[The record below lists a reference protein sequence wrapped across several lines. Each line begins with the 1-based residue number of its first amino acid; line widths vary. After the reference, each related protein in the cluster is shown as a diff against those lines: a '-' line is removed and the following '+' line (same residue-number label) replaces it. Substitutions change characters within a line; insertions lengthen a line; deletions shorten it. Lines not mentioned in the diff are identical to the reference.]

1 MTKVRTCPG
10 CADKV
15 SAGDAFCER
24 CGHPLPEDVR
34 QAPAENPDT
43 VPTGPNPAV
52 PGLVPADGGPTAPQ
66 VSLYGADRYEG
77 SGATYPGPTGS
88 GATASGSTGPGSTHS
103 GPTYPG
109 PTASGATPSGST
121 RPGSTPSGS
130 TPSGSTR
137 PGSIPS
143 APTPSGSTYPG
154 STPSGSTAREE
165 PNPQGVYRTVN
176 PADVTVAGII
186 PSDATPS
193 GGTRPAG
200 TPPAGPAAPAGPP
213 SGAAAPSGAP
223 VPGAPPTDSPRG
235 PGRARTD
242 SLAVDDDWDAID
254 SLATQPVR
262 RDPQPPG
269 PAPERVAPDWPPP
282 TGSEP
287 VQPTNPDLCVWCPGR
302 VVDGY
307 CEQCGFL
314 QPTGRDHVEVRT
326 RTVVGVSDRG
336 LRHRRNEDAMA
347 IRVVPDDSPHAAGVV
362 CAVVCDGVSSSPRS
376 DEASRVTAETGVTVL
391 AEQMRRG
398 VDAREATGVAMTRAA
413 DAVAAIAESP
423 SSAPACT
430 FVSAVVNPATGTVT
444 VGWVGDSRA
453 YWLSGD
459 PAATVSALL
468 TRDDSWS
475 EAMVQMGALSREEAM
490 RSANAHAL
498 IAWMGADSG
507 EIDAHI
513 STVTPTGPGTVLLC
527 SDGLWNYYPEARA
540 LTEAVPGAGTR
551 PLEAARTY
559 VRLALEG
566 GGKDNITVVV
576 IPVPAGGPRVEQG

>member
-1 MTKVRTCPG
+1 MTMVRTCPG

-15 SAGDAFCER
+15 SAGDAFCES
-24 CGHPLPEDVR
+24 CGRPLTEEAR
-34 QAPAENPDT
+34 QAPAERPDT
-43 VPTGPNPAV
+43 VPTTPQESLASEGARPDLIAP
-52 PGLVPADGGPTAPQ
+52 DGGPTAPQ
-66 VSLYGADRYEG
+66 VSLYGTDRYGG
-77 SGATYPGPTGS
+77 SSRDATSS
-88 GATASGSTGPGSTHS
+88 GATA
-103 GPTYPG
+103 
-109 PTASGATPSGST
+109 
-121 RPGSTPSGS
+121 
-130 TPSGSTR
+130 
-137 PGSIPS
+137 
-143 APTPSGSTYPG
+143 
-154 STPSGSTAREE
+154 REE
-165 PNPQGVYRTVN
+165 SDPQGVYRTVN
-176 PADVTVAGII
+176 PADVTVAGVI
-186 PSDATPS
+186 PSDATPR
-193 GGTRPAG
+193 TG
-200 TPPAGPAAPAGPP
+200 TPSGEGRTGAPSGSTAPAGSRTGTP
-213 SGAAAPSGAP
+213 SGATAPSGAP
-223 VPGAPPTDSPRG
+223 VPGAPPADAPRAG
-235 PGRARTD
+235 GRSLTE
-242 SLAVDDDWDAID
+242 SLAVDDDWNVID
-254 SLATQPVR
+254 SLVTQPVR
-262 RDPQPPG
+262 RDPPPPAPAPG
-269 PAPERVAPDWPPP
+269 PAREKVVPDWPPP
-282 TGSEP
+282 SGAGP

-302 VVDGY
+302 VLDGY
-307 CEQCGFL
+307 CEKCGFL
-314 QPTGRDHVEVRT
+314 QPTGRDHVEVRA

-347 IRVVPDDSPHAAGVV
+347 IRVVPDDSPHAPGVV

-376 DEASRVTAETGVTVL
+376 DEASRITAETGATVL
-391 AEQMRRG
+391 VEQVRRG

-413 DAVAAIAESP
+413 EAVAAIAESP

-430 FVSAVVNPATGTVT
+430 FVSAVVDPVAGTVT

-453 YWLSGD
+453 YWLSGG
-459 PAATVSALL
+459 PSSSASALL

-540 LTEAVPGAGTR
+540 LTEVVPGAGTR

-576 IPVPAGGPRVEQG
+576 VPVTAGGPRAGQG

>member
-1 MTKVRTCPG
+1 M
-10 CADKV
+10 
-15 SAGDAFCER
+15 
-24 CGHPLPEDVR
+24 
-34 QAPAENPDT
+34 
-43 VPTGPNPAV
+43 
-52 PGLVPADGGPTAPQ
+52 
-66 VSLYGADRYEG
+66 YGADRYEG
-77 SGATYPGPTGS
+77 REEA
-88 GATASGSTGPGSTHS
+88 AEDAVS
-103 GPTYPG
+103 GP
-109 PTASGATPSGST
+109 
-121 RPGSTPSGS
+121 
-130 TPSGSTR
+130 
-137 PGSIPS
+137 
-143 APTPSGSTYPG
+143 
-154 STPSGSTAREE
+154 TPSGSTAREE
-165 PNPQGVYRTVN
+165 PHPQGVYRTVN
-176 PADVTVAGII
+176 PADVTVAGVI
-186 PSDATPS
+186 PSEATARSSGAAPSDPARRPGTPS
-193 GGTRPAG
+193 GSTA
-200 TPPAGPAAPAGPP
+200 P
-213 SGAAAPSGAP
+213 SGAPKGPARPPGAPSGSTAPSGAVPPSGAP
-223 VPGAPPTDSPRG
+223 VPGAPPAGAPRG
-235 PGRARTD
+235 PGRSLND
-242 SLAVDDDWDAID
+242 SLSVDDDWDAID

-262 RDPQPPG
+262 RDPRPAR

-282 TGSEP
+282 AASGP
-287 VQPTNPDLCVWCPGR
+287 VRPADPGLCVWCPGR

-326 RTVVGVSDRG
+326 DSVVGVSDRG

-347 IRVVPDDSPHAAGVV
+347 VRVVPDDAPHAAGVV

-376 DEASRVTAETGVTVL
+376 DEASRVTAETGATVL

-413 DAVAAIAESP
+413 EAVAAIADSP

-430 FVSAVVNPATGTVT
+430 FVSAVVDPGAGTVT

-453 YWLSGD
+453 YWLSGG
-459 PAATVSALL
+459 PASSGSALL

-513 STVTPTGPGTVLLC
+513 STVTPTGPGAVLLC

-540 LTEAVPGAGTR
+540 LTEAVPAAGTR
-551 PLEAARTY
+551 PVEAARTY

-566 GGKDNITVVV
+566 GGRDNITVVV
-576 IPVPAGGPRVEQG
+576 IPVPAGGAARAEQG

>member
-24 CGHPLPEDVR
+24 CGHALPDDVR

-66 VSLYGADRYEG
+66 VSLYGAERYEG
-77 SGATYPGPTGS
+77 RGEA
-88 GATASGSTGPGSTHS
+88 
-103 GPTYPG
+103 
-109 PTASGATPSGST
+109 PSDA
-121 RPGSTPSGS
+121 TPSGS
-130 TPSGSTR
+130 TPSR
-137 PGSIPS
+137 
-143 APTPSGSTYPG
+143 ATPSGA
-154 STPSGSTAREE
+154 TAREE
-165 PNPQGVYRTVN
+165 PHPQGVYHTVN

-200 TPPAGPAAPAGPP
+200 ATPSGSTAPPGPTPGASGDAPAAAPAGSPAPGTPP
-213 SGAAAPSGAP
+213 AEA
-223 VPGAPPTDSPRG
+223 PRG
-235 PGRARTD
+235 TGRSLTD

-262 RDPQPPG
+262 RDPRPRRPAPVPAVPDRPPFTSSG
-269 PAPERVAPDWPPP
+269 PARP
-282 TGSEP
+282 TD
-287 VQPTNPDLCVWCPGR
+287 PDLCVWCSGR
-302 VVDGY
+302 VADGY
-307 CEQCGFL
+307 CERCGFL
-314 QPTGRDHVEVRT
+314 QPTGRDHVEVRA
-326 RTVVGVSDRG
+326 RAAVGVSDRG

-362 CAVVCDGVSSSPRS
+362 CAVVCDGVSSSPRP
-376 DEASRVTAETGVTVL
+376 DEASRVTAETGATVL
-391 AEQMRRG
+391 VEQIRRG

-413 DAVAAIAESP
+413 EAVAAIADSP

-430 FVSAVVNPATGTVT
+430 FVSAVVDPAAGTVT

-453 YWLSGD
+453 YWLSGG
-459 PAATVSALL
+459 PAASGSALL

-527 SDGLWNYYPEARA
+527 SDGLWNYYPEAQG
-540 LTEAVPGAGTR
+540 LTEAVPGAGAR
-551 PLEAARTY
+551 PLDAARTY

-576 IPVPAGGPRVEQG
+576 IPVPTGGSRAGQD

>member
-1 MTKVRTCPG
+1 MTMVRTCPG

-15 SAGDAFCER
+15 SAGDAYCER
-24 CGHPLPEDVR
+24 CGHPLPEEVR
-34 QAPAENPDT
+34 RAAAENPDT
-43 VPTGPNPAV
+43 VPTGPGPAA

-66 VSLYGADRYEG
+66 VSLYGAERYEG
-77 SGATYPGPTGS
+77 RGPE
-88 GATASGSTGPGSTHS
+88 
-103 GPTYPG
+103 
-109 PTASGATPSGST
+109 PSEAA
-121 RPGSTPSGS
+121 PP
-130 TPSGSTR
+130 
-137 PGSIPS
+137 
-143 APTPSGSTYPG
+143 APTPSGR
-154 STPSGSTAREE
+154 TAREE

-176 PADVTVAGII
+176 PADVTVAGVI
-186 PSDATPS
+186 PSDATARSGGSPS
-193 GGTRPAG
+193 GATRPSGAPSG
-200 TPPAGPAAPAGPP
+200 SAPGSGAPSGATRPPGEGPAAAPP
-213 SGAAAPSGAP
+213 GAP
-223 VPGAPPTDSPRG
+223 VPGAPPAGAPQG
-235 PGRARTD
+235 PGRSLTD

-262 RDPQPPG
+262 RDPQPPR
-269 PAPERVAPDWPPP
+269 PAPAPAAPASAAPGWPPP
-282 TGSEP
+282 AASGP

-314 QPTGRDHVEVRT
+314 QPTGRDHVEVRA
-326 RTVVGVSDRG
+326 RAAVGVSDRG

-347 IRVVPDDSPHAAGVV
+347 IRVVPDDSPHAPGVV

-376 DEASRVTAETGVTVL
+376 DEASRVTAETGATVL
-391 AEQMRRG
+391 AEQIRRG

-413 DAVAAIAESP
+413 EAVAAIAESP

-430 FVSAVVNPATGTVT
+430 FVSAVVDPAAGTVT

-453 YWLSGD
+453 YWLSGG
-459 PAATVSALL
+459 PASSGSALL

-513 STVTPTGPGTVLLC
+513 STVAPTGPGAVLLC
-527 SDGLWNYYPEARA
+527 SDGLWNYYPEAQA
-540 LTEAVPGAGTR
+540 LAEAVPGAGAR

-576 IPVPAGGPRVEQG
+576 VPVPTGGPRAEQG